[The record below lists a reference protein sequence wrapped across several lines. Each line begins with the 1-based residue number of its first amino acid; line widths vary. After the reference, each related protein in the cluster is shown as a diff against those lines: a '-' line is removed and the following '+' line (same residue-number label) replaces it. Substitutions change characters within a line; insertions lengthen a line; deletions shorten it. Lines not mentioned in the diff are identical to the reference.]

1 MLQRNANEVT
11 STRMS
16 QNARDVS
23 MPRSVSPRTISRPAS
38 GNQGGAYGVQV
49 LIAGRQKHWRDE
61 VACQIRRAGYTATTV
76 DCGVDAMTVLALG
89 LPVDVLVT
97 DVTLQGE
104 LCSAK
109 LAVEARALR
118 PDLRIVFASDLTDT
132 VWCEAAGIAPR
143 AMFVAPDPRA
153 DAVASTVREAL
164 ASRD

>member
-1 MLQRNANEVT
+1 
-11 STRMS
+11 MS
-16 QNARDVS
+16 KHARDIS
-23 MPRSVSPRTISRPAS
+23 TLGSSSSP
-38 GNQGGAYGVQV
+38 GGAYGVQV

-61 VACQIRRAGYTATTV
+61 VACQIRRAGYVATTV
-76 DCGVDAMTVLALG
+76 DCGIDAMTVLALG

-118 PDLRIVFASDLTDT
+118 PDLRIVFARDLTDRAWRET
-132 VWCEAAGIAPR
+132 EGLAPR
-143 AMFVAPDPRA
+143 SLFVAPDPRA

-164 ASRD
+164 TTRA